1 VQYAF
6 HRRIKINLLEFLNV
20 NSESFEET
28 GNILK
33 HLSDRVKD
41 AAKVLASRDE
51 VGQCAEAEVAWP
63 EYLQSSVRSVA
74 TSELEVN

>member
-6 HRRIKINLLEFLNV
+6 HRRIKINLLEFLNIDG
-20 NSESFEET
+20 ESSKEI
-28 GNILK
+28 GNVLK

-51 VGQCAEAEVAWP
+51 VGQRAEAEVAWP
-63 EYLQSSVRSVA
+63 KYLQSWVRSVT
-74 TSELEVN
+74 TSEVDVN